1 MMVTRL
7 TQYDLGADYVVTER
21 GRSRFTCVVRHTVFG
36 WYGSAQ
42 VNVPPL
48 SRGFTFTGSVR
59 RVSEFREL
67 NLACVVGWDILS

>member
-67 NLACVVGWDILS
+67 NLACVVGWDI